1 MLPLINL
8 NQKTKQINK
17 FSYTSVDLQ
26 VFLKKCIQFL
36 PSNVTLDIFFQV
48 CFTRKSLLTVY
59 FETIKIV
66 IKQINQDFS
75 YVFRKPFRTLI
86 MCVLYIPFSHSY
98 FTNSL
103 RKPTMLHTK

>member
-8 NQKTKQINK
+8 NQKTKQIDK

-26 VFLKKCIQFL
+26 VFLNKCIQFL
-36 PSNVTLDIFFQV
+36 PSNVTLDIFCQV

-66 IKQINQDFS
+66 IKQINQDF
-75 YVFRKPFRTLI
+75 VNHLKP
-86 MCVLYIPFSHSY
+86 
-98 FTNSL
+98 
-103 RKPTMLHTK
+103 

>member
-17 FSYTSVDLQ
+17 SSYTSVDLQ
-26 VFLKKCIQFL
+26 VFLNKCIQFL
-36 PSNVTLDIFFQV
+36 PSNVTLDIFCQV

-75 YVFRKPFRTLI
+75 YVFRKPFKTI
-86 MCVLYIPFSHSY
+86 IVCFLYIPFFPFLFH
-98 FTNSL
+98 
-103 RKPTMLHTK
+103 KQP